1 MDNDNPNL
9 NDAGN
14 DYREWWEGVKK
25 EESARIEKMDA
36 EERLERTSML
46 DNFSGEV
53 DAATDWVAAD
63 WDQFKGRVQQWT
75 NSAEVK
81 VDEAI

>member
-1 MDNDNPNL
+1 MDHDNPNL
-9 NDAGN
+9 NDANN

-25 EESARIEKMDA
+25 EEAAKIEKMDA
-36 EERLERTSML
+36 EKRLERTSML
-46 DNFSGEV
+46 NNFGTEV
-53 DAATDWVAAD
+53 DAAKDWAAAD

-75 NSAEVK
+75 NSAEIK